1 MECTVHPSTVSGTV
15 GAPASKSVLL
25 RALAA
30 GLLADG
36 RTTLSGVSCCDDV
49 RAGLG
54 ILRGLGAVVMED
66 EAVWTVRGPLDPR
79 EQELDCRESGL
90 CLRMF
95 APLAALS
102 EREITLTVRGSL
114 ASRPVTMLER
124 PLAGLGVRCTTNEGL
139 PPVRVRGPLR
149 SGTVAV
155 DGRLSSQFLT
165 GMLMALPLAGGR
177 SILRVR
183 QLRSRPYID
192 LTLNLLRDFGIQVSH
207 EKYET
212 FDIPG
217 GQRYQPRAYAVE
229 GDWSGAAF
237 PLVAGALAGDVT
249 VTGLDAASVQADRAI
264 AAALT
269 AAGALI
275 RVTPASVR
283 AAQGDRRAFSF
294 DATDC
299 PDLFPPLVALA
310 VHCPGVTILHGVH
323 RLRHK
328 ESDRAAALHDEFR
341 RLGAAIAIDG
351 DVMTVRGG
359 PLTGGT
365 VHSRHDHR
373 IAMAAA
379 VAALAGGGPVTIG
392 GARAVEKSYPAFYRD
407 LERLGATV
415 NTPDD

>member
-1 MECTVHPSTVSGTV
+1 MECTVQPSTVKGTV

-36 RTTLSGVSCCDDV
+36 PTVLTGVSHCDDV

-54 ILRGLGAVVMED
+54 ILRGLGAAVMED
-66 EAVWTVRGPLDPR
+66 EAAWTVRGPLDPR
-79 EQELDCRESGL
+79 ETELDCRESGL

-95 APLAALS
+95 TPIAALA
-102 EREITLTVRGSL
+102 EGEITLTARGTL
-114 ASRPVTMLER
+114 ASRPVTMLAD
-124 PLAGLGVRCTTNEGL
+124 PLAGLGVRCTTGDGL

-165 GMLMALPLAGGR
+165 GLLMALPLADGR

-212 FDIPG
+212 FEIPG
-217 GQRYQPRAYAVE
+217 GQRYQAREYAVE

-249 VTGLDAASVQADRAI
+249 VTGLDAASAQADRAI
-264 AAALT
+264 VTALT
-269 AAGALI
+269 AAGARI
-275 RVTPASVR
+275 RVTPAAVH
-283 AAQGDRRAFSF
+283 AARGDLRAFSF

-310 VHCPGVTILHGVH
+310 VHCPGETTLHGVH

-328 ESDRAAALHDEFR
+328 ESDRAGALHDEFR
-341 RLGAAIAIDG
+341 RLGAAITIDG
-351 DVMTVRGG
+351 DIMTIRGG
-359 PLTGGT
+359 PLAGGT
-365 VHSRHDHR
+365 IHSRHDHR

-379 VAALAGGGPVTIG
+379 VAALAGGGPVTIA
-392 GARAVEKSYPAFYRD
+392 GARAVDKSYPAFYRH
-407 LERLGATV
+407 LQRLGAGV
-415 NTPDD
+415 EDPDF